1 MEAGVEVVVIE
12 VVGVGVGAEVGEVD
26 TALHPGARSG
36 NPQVPTPFLWDRSRF
51 LSRLLTFVVRIL
63 RCRLPNASFT
73 HPGSHQTNTPQSRGT
88 THESLTPN
96 IHSLHRTTAWTTLP
110 GLSDRQVRSTLFPS
124 LIWSVTPLIFFIAI
138 SFRLANYD
146 YMHVSHS

>member
-1 MEAGVEVVVIE
+1 MAIREVVEVEAVVEVAVIE
-12 VVGVGVGAEVGEVD
+12 VVGVGVEAEADGVD

-73 HPGSHQTNTPQSRGT
+73 HHGSHQTNTPQSRGT

-96 IHSLHRTTAWTTLP
+96 THKLAYTALP
-110 GLSDRQVRSTLFPS
+110 HGP
-124 LIWSVTPLIFFIAI
+124 P
-138 SFRLANYD
+138 Y
-146 YMHVSHS
+146 